1 MTDTTNGSPTTGCC
15 MTETATNWE
24 NRQVWC
30 DCGGATVYWRDVEHD
45 GGDCE
50 VFKCLTCGKH
60 IHVEL
65 PD

>member
-1 MTDTTNGSPTTGCC
+1 

-24 NRQVWC
+24 NRQGWC